1 MPRIWID
8 YLKYLTAQRYITK
21 TRRAFDQALL
31 SLPVTQH
38 FRIWPLY
45 IAFIKSHNIPETTV
59 RVYRR
64 HLKLDFNAAEDY
76 IEYVVPSYR
85 WTMAGWL

>member
-1 MPRIWID
+1 M
-8 YLKYLTAQRYITK
+8 
-21 TRRAFDQALL
+21 
-31 SLPVTQH
+31 
-38 FRIWPLY
+38 Y